1 MASKKLLLVDD
12 DPKVLEILQL
22 YLEDEFEIYTAND
35 GQFALNQFYQHQPE
49 LVVLDVMMPGMNGF
63 EVCKEIRKTSG
74 TPILFLTA
82 KGEEIDRII
91 GLEIGADDYV
101 MKPFSP
107 REISA
112 RIKAILRRGA
122 SQEPSVKKTINFPEI
137 TIDLNSFTVFV
148 RNQKIDLSPK
158 EVELLFVL
166 ASEPG
171 RAFTRENI
179 IEKVWGINFLGESR
193 SIDSHIKR
201 IRRKLKIDAS
211 LPEFIQTVWGIGYKF
226 EVS

>member
-1 MASKKLLLVDD
+1 MVSKKLLLVDD

-22 YLEDEFEIYTAND
+22 YLEDEFEIYTAHD
-35 GQFALNQFYQHQPE
+35 GQVALSQFYQHQPE

-63 EVCKEIRKTSG
+63 EVCKEIRKTSV

-82 KGEEIDRII
+82 KGEEIDRIV

-112 RIKAILRRGA
+112 RIKAILRRSA
-122 SQEPSVKKTINFPEI
+122 SREPAVKKTINLPEI

-148 RNQKIDLSPK
+148 RDQKIDLSPK

-166 ASEPG
+166 ANEPG
-171 RAFTRENI
+171 RAFTRENL
-179 IEKVWGINFLGESR
+179 IEKVWGIDFLGESR

>member
-1 MASKKLLLVDD
+1 MVSKKLLLVDD

-35 GQFALNQFYQHQPE
+35 GQTALNQFYQYQPE

-63 EVCKEIRKTSG
+63 EVCKEIRKTSA

-122 SQEPSVKKTINFPEI
+122 PQEPAVKKIINFPEI
-137 TIDLNSFTVFV
+137 TIDINSFTVLV
-148 RNQKIDLSPK
+148 SNQKVDLSPK

-171 RAFTRENI
+171 RAFTRENL

-201 IRRKLKIDAS
+201 IRRKLKIDAAM
-211 LPEFIQTVWGIGYKF
+211 PEFIQTVWGIGYKF